1 MMLELKNMIE
11 NLPENEA
18 KSFLY
23 LMLRRIE
30 LEKEP
35 SNEEAQHLIKYLQ
48 QTIDDFIRIKREQ
61 SIDYKEF
68 EKVHIVFGDS
78 AGGSLKN
85 GLKNLDKHHTE
96 KIISFRDTFSVGPL
110 TDLGDSSGVGNRYH
124 WLENHLILE
133 DGEIEKDIIRFK
145 DTIRELNAIPLHI
158 PIVIW
163 AGENAHEQ
171 TGLRFVLHLLKDKRN
186 PIFCINSSLS
196 YIDLYKNH
204 EINYKPLHTGEL
216 DADKLLDIYEK
227 NNELQPISKEERIQL
242 VEEWVGLSTTQEVL
256 RIWEQGKILSV
267 NEDYYDEYIINTAK
281 ELHQKQQHTDF
292 LKCATVI
299 GHAIGYLEQYHGD
312 LFFEYR
318 VRHLIMNGVFEV
330 QGVPK
335 AMRFYSVKLR
345 EIS

>member
-1 MMLELKNMIE
+1 MLELKNMIE

-23 LMLRRIE
+23 LILRRIDM
-30 LEKEP
+30 EKEP
-35 SNEEAQHLIKYLQ
+35 SNVEAQHLIKYLK

-68 EKVHIVFGDS
+68 EKVHIVFGVS

-96 KIISFRDTFSVGPL
+96 KIIHFRDTFSVGPL
-110 TDLGDSSGVGNRYH
+110 TDLEDSSGVGNRYH
-124 WLENHLILE
+124 WLENHLIFE

-171 TGLRFVLHLLKDKRN
+171 TGLRFVLHLLKDKCN

-196 YIDLYKNH
+196 YIDVYKNH
-204 EINYKPLHTGEL
+204 EINYKPLHTGEI
-216 DADKLLDIYEK
+216 APDKLLSIYEK
-227 NNELQPISKEERIQL
+227 NSELQQPMSKEERIQL
-242 VEEWVGLSTTQEVL
+242 EEEWVELSTTHEVL

-267 NEDYYDEYIINTAK
+267 DEDYYDEYIINTAN
-281 ELHQKQQHTDF
+281 ELHQERQHTDF

-299 GHAIGYLEQYHGD
+299 GHAIGHLEQYHGD

-318 VRHLIMNGVFEV
+318 VRHLILNGIFEIH
-330 QGVPK
+330 GVPK